1 MQKLDKENDSIS
13 ITSSNLFESNLEKN
27 SDDEE
32 MIKNEYLKNEPSIP
46 LLDKFLEEKGY
57 TLKTYKFIFIA
68 FLMIC
73 IEGLHMS
80 FFSSMLIPLQKYL
93 LISEKSLG
101 IISSLSFLGV
111 GFGSLLSGLITQNF
125 GRTRAINFF
134 LFLNAL
140 SSLLCGVFN
149 NYVIF
154 AILRSVIGFSLGL
167 IVPVTLSLLTECLP
181 IKYRSL
187 ILTSIWLAFGIG
199 GVYLLLLILFFMPNY
214 EVNQVQSV
222 LFLSS
227 ILPIIS
233 FIILILILEDSVRN
247 YIITEKSDIAF
258 QILEKDY
265 GIKLTSENKK
275 TIEYQLKHCSNSGDT
290 GNLFTNLFRG
300 QLLILTIL
308 LSLIWFIDSFVG
320 YGTGIIT
327 SLTLKYL
334 GVVETEQNKQIIKN
348 QIYINLISSIGNIM
362 GGLLSELQH
371 LGRNKTII
379 ISFFISAV
387 FLSIIPSFSKHYTLL
402 FSITQFIW
410 FIAMNVTTTYSC
422 EVFPTSLRDKA
433 IGFLFFMTRL
443 GGFFSQ
449 YLFLIFND
457 LGIWVPYYISA
468 ALFFGLTFITFLMP
482 IETYGRPLDLKIYN
496 NTDYMTPKEE
506 DDNDEEHKEFH

>member
-1 MQKLDKENDSIS
+1 
-13 ITSSNLFESNLEKN
+13 
-27 SDDEE
+27 
-32 MIKNEYLKNEPSIP
+32 
-46 LLDKFLEEKGY
+46 
-57 TLKTYKFIFIA
+57 
-68 FLMIC
+68 
-73 IEGLHMS
+73 MS

-101 IISSLSFLGV
+101 IISSLSFLGI
-111 GFGSLLSGLITQNF
+111 GFGSLLSGMITQKF

-134 LFLNAL
+134 IFLNAL
-140 SSLLCGVFN
+140 SSLLCGVIN

-154 AILRSVIGFSLGL
+154 AILRCVIGFSLGL

-181 IKYRSL
+181 IKHRSL
-187 ILTSIWLAFGIG
+187 ILTSIWLAFGVGAI
-199 GVYLLLLILFFMPNY
+199 YILLLILFFIPNY
-214 EVNQVQSV
+214 EVTQVKMV
-222 LFLSS
+222 LLLNS
-227 ILPIIS
+227 IFPILV

-275 TIEYQLKHCSNSGDT
+275 TIEYQIKYHNNSGDR
-290 GNLFTNLFRG
+290 GNLFSNLFRG
-300 QLLILTIL
+300 EILILTIL
-308 LSLIWFIDSFVG
+308 LSFIWFIDSFVG

-334 GVVETEQNKQIIKN
+334 GVVETEQTKKIIID

-371 LGRNKTII
+371 LGRNKTTII
-379 ISFFISAV
+379 TFFISAV

-402 FSITQFIW
+402 FSITQFFW
-410 FIAMNVTTTYSC
+410 SIAMNVNTTYSC

-433 IGFLFFMTRL
+433 MGFLFFMTRL

-449 YLFLIFND
+449 YLYLIFND
-457 LGIWVPYYISA
+457 FGIWIPYYISA
-468 ALFFGLTFITFLMP
+468 ALFFGNTFITFLLP
-482 IETYGRPLDLKIYN
+482 IETYGRPLDLKIN
-496 NTDYMTPKEE
+496 HHDDEICHKRE
-506 DDNDEEHKEFH
+506 DDEHKEFQK